1 MKNNS
6 TIKKVLKY
14 IGKYKYLLPVSI
26 LLALATVALTLYVP
40 ILIGDAID
48 LMVGVGRVDIP
59 KVVDIL
65 LMTVILIG
73 ATALCQW
80 LMSTINNRIAYHVA
94 RDVRRDA
101 FEKIE

>member
-1 MKNNS
+1 MQNKS

-48 LMVGVGRVDIP
+48 LMIGEGLVDIP
-59 KVVDIL
+59 KVIEIL
-65 LMTVILIG
+65 MLAVALIG

-80 LMSTINNRIAYHVA
+80 LMSMINNRLYLM
-94 RDVRRDA
+94 RM
-101 FEKIE
+101 ETKCLE